1 MRMRSLLPCGVSPN
15 PSLVQHHPHLD
26 RLLTGIGQRLT
37 EEELQSASPA
47 QLESIAEVTVQF
59 LRTLL
64 PSQQEAQPLSLEVTA
79 AQLPAEYAEDVC
91 RMASALAGRS
101 LSVPEEAID
110 ILKQFGFE
118 VRRFCK
124 TTFVP
129 HDPRLREAPNEWI
142 FQRVRSGDIPQDSI
156 VSQDIFMICEVR
168 PKPDVVDNIRWVQSP
183 YAEDPFEEQLREL
196 HQQLD
201 GAKLGQPV
209 PPSSRAA
216 FSFHELQ
223 EHVLPTL
230 SRRAGIRLQC
240 MSAIH
245 ACILANDHPEMSDG
259 RSTEW
264 REEISAS
271 HAIISGR
278 SDRGPIHH
286 LYFDSKGD
294 PYINRGFRLCAILG
308 PAHPQSAS

>member
-1 MRMRSLLPCGVSPN
+1 M
-15 PSLVQHHPHLD
+15 QHHPNLD
-26 RLLTGIGQRLT
+26 RLLTGIGQHLT
-37 EEELQSASPA
+37 EEELQSVSPI
-47 QLESIAEVTVQF
+47 QLKRIADATVQF

-64 PSQQEAQPLSLEVTA
+64 PSQQGYPSLSHEVSA
-79 AQLPAEYAEDVC
+79 AELPAEYMEAVC
-91 RMASALAGRS
+91 RMASALTGRP
-101 LSVPEEAID
+101 LSSAVEAID
-110 ILKQFGFE
+110 ALKQFGFE
-118 VRRFCK
+118 VRRFSK
-124 TTFVP
+124 TTFIP
-129 HDPRLREAPNEWI
+129 NDPRLREAPNEWI
-142 FQRVRSGDIPQDSI
+142 FQRVHSGDIPENSVTSEDLVI
-156 VSQDIFMICEVR
+156 ICEVR
-168 PKPDVVDNIRWVQSP
+168 PKPDVVDDVRWVQSP
-183 YAEDPFEEQLREL
+183 YVGDPFENELREL

-201 GAKLGQPV
+201 GAKPGQPV

-223 EHVLPTL
+223 EHVLPKL
-230 SRRAGIRLQC
+230 SRKAGIRLQC
-240 MSAIH
+240 MPAIH

-308 PAHPQSAS
+308 PVLPTTAS